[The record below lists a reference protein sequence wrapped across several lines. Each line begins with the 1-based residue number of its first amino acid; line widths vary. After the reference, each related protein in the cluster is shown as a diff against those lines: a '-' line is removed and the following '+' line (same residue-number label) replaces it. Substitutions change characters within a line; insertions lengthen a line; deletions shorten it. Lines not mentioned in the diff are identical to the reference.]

1 MTPALFAEFDAL
13 CRRFGASGNVLE
25 IGATS
30 TPDTLLNLPSLRTC
44 ESRIGINIAYE
55 ATIPAGT
62 ILRGNGNDLS
72 RFPDDRFDVVVS
84 NATLEHDPRFW
95 LTLAEMRRVLKPGGL
110 LLIGVPGYTRARS
123 WMRRVAGRMGN
134 SFRVLAPFAQALQGF
149 GAGTATLLVHDY
161 PGDYFRFSEQ
171 AMREVLLQN
180 MFVLTTCVLGT
191 PPRLLGVGRKLTP
204 SASLGSQNK

>member
-1 MTPALFAEFDAL
+1 MTPAVFAEFDAL
-13 CRRFGASGNVLE
+13 CSQYGAAGSVLE

-30 TPDTLLNLPSLRTC
+30 MTDTLLNLPSLRDC
-44 ESRIGINIAYE
+44 GSRVGVNIEYS
-55 ATIPAGT
+55 ATIAAGP

-72 RFPDDRFDVVVS
+72 QFADGVFDVVVS

-95 LTLAEMRRVLKPGGL
+95 LTLAEMRRVLRPGGL

-123 WMRRVAGRMGN
+123 WLRRVAGYLGEAL
-134 SFRVLAPFAQALQGF
+134 SATAALARPLQRF

-171 AMREVLLQN
+171 ALREVLLADLE
-180 MFVLTTCVLGT
+180 VLATRVLEA
-191 PPRLLGVGRKLTP
+191 PPRLVGVGRKP
-204 SASLGSQNK
+204 VR

>member
-1 MTPALFAEFDAL
+1 MTPRLFAEFDAL
-13 CRRFGASGNVLE
+13 CRQFGATGNALE

-30 TPDTLLNLPSLRTC
+30 TPDTLLNLPSLRNC
-44 ESRIGINIAYE
+44 DSRIGINIAYE
-55 ATIPAGT
+55 AAVPSGF

-72 RFPDDRFDVVVS
+72 RFADGHFDVVVS

-110 LLIGVPGYTRARS
+110 LLIGVPGYTRERS
-123 WMRRVAGRMGN
+123 WLRRLAGRVGN
-134 SFRVLAPFAQALQGF
+134 LPGFAAPLAVAVQGF

-171 AMREVLLQN
+171 ALREVLLQDTQ
-180 MFVLTTCVLGT
+180 VLATRVLEA
-191 PPRLLGVGRKLTP
+191 PPRLLGVGRKPVASP
-204 SASLGSQNK
+204 SPV

>member
-13 CRRFGASGNVLE
+13 CRHYGATGRVLE
-25 IGATS
+25 VGATS
-30 TPDTLLNLPSLRTC
+30 TTDTLLNLPALRAC
-44 ESRIGINIAYE
+44 GSRIGINIEYS
-55 ATIPAGT
+55 ATTPAGP

-72 RFPDDRFDVVVS
+72 RFADGLFDVVVS

-123 WMRRVAGRMGN
+123 WVRRLAGYLGN
-134 SFRVLAPFAQALQGF
+134 KVGALAPLSRPLQVF

-171 AMREVLLQN
+171 ALREVLLADLE
-180 MFVLTTCVLGT
+180 VLATRVLGA
-191 PPRLLGVGRKLTP
+191 PPRLVGVGRKP
-204 SASLGSQNK
+204 VG

>member
-13 CRRFGASGNVLE
+13 CRRYGAGGSVLE

-30 TPDTLLNLPSLRTC
+30 TPDTLLNLPSLRAC
-44 ESRIGINIAYE
+44 GSRIGINMQYE
-55 ATIPAGT
+55 GTTPAGR

-72 RFPDDRFDVVVS
+72 QFADAAFDVVVS

-123 WMRRVAGRMGN
+123 RARRLAGRLGN
-134 SFRVLAPFAQALQGF
+134 WMQVVSPLARRLQAV
-149 GAGTATLLVHDY
+149 GAGT
-161 PGDYFRFSEQ
+161 
-171 AMREVLLQN
+171 
-180 MFVLTTCVLGT
+180 
-191 PPRLLGVGRKLTP
+191 
-204 SASLGSQNK
+204 